1 MRWDTRIA
9 VLAGLL
15 CLLIAGWYFRVFRPA
30 ELHPGILVDF
40 AEPPTAPSELTFD
53 QWSNLDRAKQSSAKL
68 TPPKQD
74 KPTRRLALPS
84 LSKPKVVEP
93 GPPVSN
99 TIPLM
104 PAEPQ
109 PAVKDTAAKV
119 EPKTAPAEPQP
130 RIYTVKPGDSLWK
143 IAQDQL
149 GDPARHV
156 ELLELNKSTL
166 KGDPGNLSPGQKLIL
181 PPK

>member
-30 ELHPGILVDF
+30 ELHPGMPVDF
-40 AEPPTAPSELTFD
+40 TEPPAAPTGLTFD
-53 QWSNLDRAKQSSAKL
+53 EWSNPERAKQSPVQL
-68 TPPKQD
+68 PPPKQD

-84 LSKPKVVEP
+84 LPKPKVAEP

-99 TIPLM
+99 NIPLI
-104 PAEPQ
+104 PAEL
-109 PAVKDTAAKV
+109 
-119 EPKTAPAEPQP
+119 QP
-130 RIYTVKPGDSLWK
+130 RIYTVKSGDSLWK
-143 IAQDQL
+143 IAQNQL
-149 GDPARHV
+149 GDPARHA

-166 KGDPGNLSPGQKLIL
+166 KGDPDNLSPGQKLIL